1 MYAYAHA
8 FDDAEVDDWLRRQ
21 LDRYA
26 RYGFGLWAVL
36 RKETGALIGQCG
48 VTMQE
53 TGEGEVPEIGYLLR
67 KDCWHRG
74 YATEAAAACRD
85 YAFETLGFDR
95 VWSIIREN
103 NLPSQRVARRL
114 GMVPCGRMVKH
125 YYGIDMPHILFSV
138 RRGAEN
144 ARSGGKR
151 IKKGRK
157 RCFLPFLL
165 HLSESVG
172 KFPCGGADVIRLVPA
187 QLGACPSGPSAPPDR
202 CP

>member
-1 MYAYAHA
+1 MILETERLRLRRLTADDRTALCA
-8 FDDAEVDDWLRRQ
+8 MLQDAEVDDWLRRQ

-138 RRGAEN
+138 RRGEEN
-144 ARSGGKR
+144 A
-151 IKKGRK
+151 GRAE
-157 RCFLPFLL
+157 
-165 HLSESVG
+165 SE
-172 KFPCGGADVIRLVPA
+172 
-187 QLGACPSGPSAPPDR
+187 
-202 CP
+202 

>member
-1 MYAYAHA
+1 MILETQRLYLREMTQDDYADLCEILQDKDAMYAYEHA
-8 FDDAEVDDWLRRQ
+8 FSDEEAHDWLDRQ
-21 LDRYA
+21 LARYET
-26 RYGFGLWAVL
+26 YGFGLWAVL

-138 RRGAEN
+138 RRGEEN
-144 ARSGGKR
+144 A
-151 IKKGRK
+151 GRAE
-157 RCFLPFLL
+157 
-165 HLSESVG
+165 SE
-172 KFPCGGADVIRLVPA
+172 
-187 QLGACPSGPSAPPDR
+187 
-202 CP
+202 